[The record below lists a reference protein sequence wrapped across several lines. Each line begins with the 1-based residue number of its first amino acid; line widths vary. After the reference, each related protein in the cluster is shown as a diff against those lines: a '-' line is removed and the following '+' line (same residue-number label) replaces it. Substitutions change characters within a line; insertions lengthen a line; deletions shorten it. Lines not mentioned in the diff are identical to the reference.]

1 MRRLSICAAMLV
13 CGTAFAAPPGD
24 GAPFVPAASNQVF
37 PPLPPYASLPP
48 GAGGDD
54 EAQAQ
59 APAPAGGRHAR
70 KQRHALPVKKAPE
83 FQVRLVVTD
92 ESRAALA
99 AEDKKLDDALAKSVH
114 ERRTTGAG
122 TAALAMTQ

>member
-1 MRRLSICAAMLV
+1 MLRLSICAAMLV
-13 CGTAFAAPPGD
+13 CGAAFAAPPGD
-24 GAPFVPAASNQVF
+24 GAPFAPAASNQVF
-37 PPLPPYASLPP
+37 PPLPPFASLPP

-54 EAQAQ
+54 EGQ
-59 APAPAGGRHAR
+59 APAPAGGRHA
-70 KQRHALPVKKAPE
+70 KKLRHAPSVKKAPE

-99 AEDKKLDDALAKSVH
+99 AEDKKLDDALAKSTH

-122 TAALAMTQ
+122 AASLAMTP